1 MTIMSDEPVG
11 DDSKI
16 PQPALVLGALGVVP
30 FIACGVAAI
39 TLADPYWAE
48 LASDAVRFYGAV
60 ILSFLGGIRWGF
72 AIQPVNRTG
81 LWFQLILS
89 VAPSLFAWGALLVPD
104 QIGIAM
110 LILGLVGMLAA
121 DVQFVNQGRAP
132 QWFSKLRL
140 WLTVG
145 ACSGLLMIAL

>member
-1 MTIMSDEPVG
+1 MTIMSDEPIG
-11 DDSKI
+11 DDSRI
-16 PQPALVLGALGVVP
+16 PQPALILGVLGVIP

-39 TLADPYWAE
+39 ALTDPYWSAF
-48 LASDAVRFYGAV
+48 AVDAVRYYGAV
-60 ILSFLGGIRWGF
+60 ILSFLGGIRWGL
-72 AIQPVNRTG
+72 AIQPFNKDD
-81 LWFQLILS
+81 LWFQLALS
-89 VAPSLFAWGALLVPD
+89 VAPSLFAWGALLVPG